1 MSTRSF
7 QAAQTGV
14 AASAAVSKQRVRV
27 SWVSNSSLRFNHH
40 RPRRRCSLWDNKEQA
55 AVPLRAANANKFND
69 HHHHLLLAAA
79 AAEDDDDLEI
89 AVANPDEEEEELH
102 QLAAESVHG
111 SRVRQGRVHRQ
122 RVMVRSFDIDRHKK
136 ATIAALMRQIQ
147 DSACN
152 HATRCSGVELGRFAS
167 TPFMTKNNL
176 GWVITCI
183 QMVVDQY
190 PAWRDVLQ
198 VDTWTYTVGKNGL
211 ANDWVILNEKTGQTL
226 VRATN
231 TCVMM
236 NYETRRLHKFVQ
248 EVRDELACCIV
259 PVEESVIP
267 KNEQRLPRLDFETA
281 EHVTSGLT
289 SRWFDLDVN
298 HHVNNVKYVDWIL
311 DSVPRSLP
319 EGHEL
324 REMTIQFRKEVA
336 IDTVVHSLSRR
347 NNSGTAAAAAG
358 SGNGNGGQ
366 GHGADDAPVEVDHL
380 LCLEDGS
387 EILRARTTWKP
398 KKNLN

>member
-14 AASAAVSKQRVRV
+14 AAAVAISKQRVRV
-27 SWVSNSSLRFNHH
+27 PWVSNRSLRFNR
-40 RPRRRCSLWDNKEQA
+40 RPRRFSLWDNKEQT
-55 AVPLRAANANKFND
+55 AVLPLRAANANKFD
-69 HHHHLLLAAA
+69 DHHHLLLAAA
-79 AAEDDDDLEI
+79 AEDDDLEI
-89 AVANPDEEEEELH
+89 AVANPDDEEEEEEEELH
-102 QLAAESVHG
+102 DQLAAESVHG
-111 SRVRQGRVHRQ
+111 CRVRQGRVHRQ

-190 PAWRDVLQ
+190 PAC
-198 VDTWTYTVGKNGL
+198 
-211 ANDWVILNEKTGQTL
+211 
-226 VRATN
+226 

-259 PVEESVIP
+259 PVEESVVP

-281 EHVTSGLT
+281 ERVTSGLT

-324 REMTIQFRKEVA
+324 RAMTIQFRKEVA

-347 NNSGTAAAAAG
+347 NNSGSNAAAAAG
-358 SGNGNGGQ
+358 SGNGNG
-366 GHGADDAPVEVDHL
+366 ADNAPVEVDHL